1 MHDHGAC
8 GQQVTAPPAVLQQAL
23 IISSTVNLLT
33 QQTITSTVGA
43 ISLISDPDHEVQQ
56 HQHII
61 DLQNDLGFAEEEEEE
76 SVYSLEELSIFNA
89 NEDLY
94 KNLQEEGRDCEEE
107 EADFSGE
114 SEANTFDE

>member
-1 MHDHGAC
+1 VHDHGAC
-8 GQQVTAPPAVLQQAL
+8 GQQVTAPPAVLQAL
-23 IISSTVNLLT
+23 IISSTVNILT
-33 QQTITSTVGA
+33 QTIISTVGA

-89 NEDLY
+89 NEELY

>member
-1 MHDHGAC
+1 VHDHGAC
-8 GQQVTAPPAVLQQAL
+8 GQQVTAPPAVLQAL
-23 IISSTVNLLT
+23 TISSTVNLLT
-33 QQTITSTVGA
+33 QTITSTVGA

-61 DLQNDLGFAEEEEEE
+61 DLQNDLGFAEVEEEE

-89 NEDLY
+89 NEELY
-94 KNLQEEGRDCEEE
+94 KNLQEEDRDCEEE